1 MRLVEGDKIKNF
13 VYHIWIELKNRP
25 DNVYHFS
32 TDDIMDIPTA
42 RSNAYDTAKCHATVS
57 TVKVKLK
64 NTDKVEGK
72 YQLSKF
78 IYDAINSENTSIFK
92 AKARIFE
99 EKGTS
104 KKQVYGGIIR
114 SISLDEY
121 ETYYELEIADI
132 QEELKTTLFVE
143 FFSVIAAEQPVLPVG
158 FSQVDIKDEEGK
170 IIAIKIVFEGNPFT
184 MLKGMLG
191 MLIGEY
197 ADWYVAEDFAEA
209 KYAGPSF
216 YYEFTEKLES
226 PMEWIETNI
235 LKPLNYFPFIDN
247 EGKFRIKKQQQP
259 TVDTGIILGKSSL
272 MEVPK
277 KKIDFS
283 KIINNIYVN
292 NEYDWETN
300 EYMRKDLFVDEVSIM
315 KHGKIPKDPATIEIQ
330 GIQKFIEIDRRKFV
344 ENCAKTVFERFAGHS
359 IAFTAKV
366 LMSKGAALN
375 VGDFVMLEHD
385 KVMEWEGTGA
395 GTRGIGAAGG
405 ARYAVIGTD
414 TWADYSGTEDNDELG
429 YLTVNY
435 NEKKVFS
442 GQVIRVSRVIREE
455 LFTTMKDS
463 NDKVMAF
470 LTAHGR

>member
-1 MRLVEGDKIKNF
+1 MRLIEDDKVKNF
-13 VYHIWIELKNRP
+13 VYHLWIELKNRP
-25 DNVYHFS
+25 DQVYHFS
-32 TDDIMDIPTA
+32 TDDVMDIPTA

-64 NTDKVEGK
+64 NTVKVNGK
-72 YQLSKF
+72 YALSQF
-78 IYDAINSENTSIFK
+78 IYDAINSENSSIFK
-92 AKARIFE
+92 AKARIIE
-99 EKGTS
+99 EKALI

-143 FFSVIAAEQPVLPVG
+143 FFSVIVAEQPTLPAG
-158 FSQVDIKDEEGK
+158 FSQIDVNDEEGNK
-170 IIAIKIVFEGNPFT
+170 TGIKIVFEGNPFT

-197 ADWYVAEDFAEA
+197 TEWYVAEDFSES
-209 KYAGPSF
+209 KYTGPSF

-235 LKPLNYFPFIDN
+235 LKPLNYFPYIDN
-247 EGKFRIKKQQQP
+247 EGRFRIKKQQQP
-259 TVDTGIILGKSSL
+259 TVDAGTILDQSCL
-272 MEVPK
+272 MEIPK

-283 KIINNIYVN
+283 KIVNNIYVN

-300 EYMRKDLFVDEVSIM
+300 EYMRKDLFVDEISIT
-315 KHGKIPKDPATIEIQ
+315 KHGKIPKDPSNIEIQ
-330 GIQKFIEIDRRKFV
+330 GIQKFTELDRRKFV

-359 IAFTAKV
+359 IAFNAKV

-375 VGDFVMLEHD
+375 VGDFVMLAHD
-385 KVMEWEGTGA
+385 KVMEWEGA
-395 GTRGIGAAGG
+395 GVATRGIGATGG
-405 ARYAVIGTD
+405 ARYAIIGVD
-414 TWADYSGTEDNDELG
+414 TWADYSGIEDNDLLG
-429 YLTVNY
+429 CLTVEYKGN
-435 NEKKVFS
+435 NVFS
-442 GQVIRVSRVIREE
+442 GQIVRLSRTIKEE
-455 LFTTMKDS
+455 LFVTARDNHS
-463 NDKVMAF
+463 RISSF